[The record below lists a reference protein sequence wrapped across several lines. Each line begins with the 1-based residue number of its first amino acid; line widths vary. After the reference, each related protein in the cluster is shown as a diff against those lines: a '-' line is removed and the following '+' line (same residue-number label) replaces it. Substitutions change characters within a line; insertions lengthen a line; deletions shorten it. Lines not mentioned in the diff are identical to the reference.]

1 MTENL
6 SPREIADCIGKSVL
20 RAEHRHFV
28 EASEDNRDHIPR
40 ATRIAGAVGAALRE
54 LGLSKHESA
63 SASASLLEFT
73 KELFLDEWI
82 CRRSRRARIPRW
94 CLPRERKSL
103 DAVWSSQ
110 ARDGCRLERTIPLSL
125 PLLLLLLSFLL
136 LLVSL
141 LPLLSLF
148 L

>member
-73 KELFLDEWI
+73 KELFLDEWMSQI
-82 CRRSRRARIPRW
+82 EEGEDSEVVLAEGKEEFGR
-94 CLPRERKSL
+94 CLVQPS
-103 DAVWSSQ
+103 A
-110 ARDGCRLERTIPLSL
+110 
-125 PLLLLLLSFLL
+125 
-136 LLVSL
+136 
-141 LPLLSLF
+141 
-148 L
+148 